1 MFNFDLNLSRFVQ
14 REAQRITARTAK
26 SLGWDGYEADGM
38 SAWDMFGSPG
48 DSAQYSSAFRDIEQV
63 RGWNH
68 TAILAKSY
76 QFTLASLTVF
86 CSPEIA
92 DFVSSGREN
101 YRAASRISG
110 IEHFSVPEDWVQ
122 APREYRIARLMRQP
136 NDFEDESIFK
146 FRISQQIETHGVCY
160 ILVLPNSEGIP
171 SQLYVIPK
179 YGVQPQPSSTK
190 FPGGS
195 YRTHNLSRN
204 MRPIENSA
212 RPSSFAE
219 MLGWLSNKEF
229 DAKYVIPIG
238 LPSIAFMDDFL
249 NPSSAIADVLDT
261 DKEIHRSRRR
271 TLQNQFSQ
279 GPMLSEEPGVTMQ
292 SDERAQLVEELTA
305 VATGPNNAGAPWW
318 KPAGVSIKNDAHSAR
333 EMEYA
338 DASVQSRDAVL
349 GQRLVPPG
357 LVGLGDINSH
367 TGVVGIIRTWTR
379 MAGQPLMRIMA
390 GQLTIGLSR
399 FFPEEDRQFQI
410 VMQAAN
416 IDDEQLKIAQ
426 RQLALSSG
434 TRTVKEWR
442 EEDNLEPFGDERDD
456 AIVGTLQA
464 KAQEPAQ
471 QPGSPQQAV
480 AQAAA
485 AAADAD
491 TPMLQQGAPGIGV
504 GEQDRPAAQP
514 AESKSV
520 GGLSSLTRSQY
531 KRNRTAIIETLRDV
545 AAGTLAA
552 STARVLLQTI
562 GLSPE
567 EAESLLASV
576 QESKPEPTVAP
587 ATAAQ
592 DSGNSFFTK
601 MLSAR
606 KTPQMSNEGLNVED
620 NSSLKTAGCRE
631 ASVRVGDP
639 TAAVAAGSGTYGRG
653 EAARVRVRP
662 EQDATPEEE
671 QSILD
676 DVRRWFEQTQA
687 ML

>member
-38 SAWDMFGSPG
+38 TAWDMFGAPG
-48 DSAQYSSAFRDIEQV
+48 DSAQYGSAYRDIEQV

-92 DFVSSGREN
+92 DFVSAGREN

-110 IEHFSVPEDWVQ
+110 IEHFAVPEDWVQ

-212 RPSSFAE
+212 RPNSFAE

-279 GPMLSEEPGVTMQ
+279 GPMLSEEPGVSLQ
-292 SDERAQLVEELTA
+292 SDERAQLMEELA
-305 VATGPNNAGAPWW
+305 ANATGPNNAGSPWW

-357 LVGLGDINSH
+357 LVGLGDVNSH

-442 EEDNLEPFGDERDD
+442 EEDNLEPFGDERDN

-464 KAQEPAQ
+464 QQPANAQ
-471 QPGSPQQAV
+471 QPGMPQAPN
-480 AQAAA
+480 AES
-485 AAADAD
+485 
-491 TPMLQQGAPGIGV
+491 PMLQQGVPGVGV
-504 GEQDRPAAQP
+504 GESDRPTVAPNAAEK
-514 AESKSV
+514 A
-520 GGLSSLTRSQY
+520 GGGFATLTRSQF
-531 KRNRTAIIETLRDV
+531 KRNRTAVMETLRDV
-545 AAGTLAA
+545 ASGTLAA
-552 STARVLLQTI
+552 GTARVLLQTI

-567 EAESLLASV
+567 ESESLLASV

-592 DSGNSFFTK
+592 DAGDSFFTK
-601 MLSAR
+601 MLSVR
-606 KTPQMSNEGLNVED
+606 KTVQPTNEGPNVED
-620 NSSLKTAGCRE
+620 ELGEDDESLKIAGCGE
-631 ASVRVGDP
+631 ASLRNGDA
-639 TAAVAAGSGTYGRG
+639 TAAVAAGPGTYGRG

-676 DVRRWFEQTQA
+676 DVRRWFESTQA